1 MKISAIVPTRNSGRT
16 LAACLGSLRHQTHPD
31 VEVIVVDNASS
42 DDTPALGRRLAHVF
56 ADRGPERSAQRN
68 WGAELATGEILVFV
82 DSDMVLEPTVLA
94 DIAATFQDRPEIGAI
109 IVPERSFGTGF
120 LASCRV
126 LEKSLSVGQDD
137 VEAPRAFRADLFDL
151 VGRWDETLTAAED
164 WDLADR
170 TRAAG
175 VGIARVSSWIWHDE
189 GRISLRAQF
198 TKKQYYGQ
206 WVAEYLS
213 RRPAARRHLSRP
225 GLLAQAPT
233 LLRSPT
239 RTGGM
244 VVLKGVETA
253 GLVVGMRKAHRAGMV
268 GSGRAGTELPGIH
281 PVGVSG

>member
-16 LAACLGSLRHQTHPD
+16 LAACLGSLRHQTHPN
-31 VEVIVVDNASS
+31 VEIIVVDNASS
-42 DDTPALGRRLAHVF
+42 DDTADLGRRMADVF

-68 WGAELATGEILVFV
+68 HGAELATGGIVLFI

-94 DIAATFQDRPEIGAI
+94 DIAATFEARPEIGAI
-109 IVPERSFGTGF
+109 IIPERSFGVGF

-126 LEKSLSVGQDD
+126 LEKSLYVGQDD

-170 TRAAG
+170 TSAAG
-175 VGIARVSSWIWHDE
+175 VGIARASSWIWHDE
-189 GRISLRAQF
+189 GEISLRAQF
-198 TKKQYYGQ
+198 TKKQYYGR
-206 WVAEYLS
+206 WVAEYMS
-213 RRPAARRHLSRP
+213 RKPEARRHLSRP
-225 GLLAQAPT
+225 GLVTQAPT
-233 LLRSPT
+233 MLRSPV

-253 GLVVGMRKAHRAGMV
+253 GLVVGMRRAHREGLVGAG
-268 GSGRAGTELPGIH
+268 A
-281 PVGVSG
+281 

>member
-31 VEVIVVDNASS
+31 VEIIVVDNASS
-42 DDTPALGRRLAHVF
+42 DDTPALGRRMAHVF

-68 WGAELATGEILVFV
+68 HGAQLATGEIVLFI

-94 DIAATFQDRPEIGAI
+94 DIAATFEARPEIGAI
-109 IVPERSFGTGF
+109 IIPERSFGIGF

-126 LEKSLSVGQDD
+126 LEKSLYVGQDD
-137 VEAPRAFRADLFDL
+137 VEAPRAFRAELFEL
-151 VGRWDETLTAAED
+151 VGAWDETLTAAED

-189 GRISLRAQF
+189 GEISLRAQF
-198 TKKQYYGQ
+198 TKKQYYGR
-206 WVAEYLS
+206 WVAEYMS
-213 RRPAARRHLSRP
+213 RKPEARRHLSRP
-225 GLLAQAPT
+225 GLVAQAPT
-233 LLRSPT
+233 MLRSPV
-239 RTGGM
+239 RTSGM

-253 GLVVGMRKAHRAGMV
+253 GLVVGMRKAHRAGLV
-268 GSGRAGTELPGIH
+268 GSERADSPL
-281 PVGVSG
+281 VGAGA

>member
-31 VEVIVVDNASS
+31 VEIIVVDNASS
-42 DDTPALGRRLAHVF
+42 DDTPSLGRRLAHVVV
-56 ADRGPERSAQRN
+56 DRGPERSAQRN
-68 WGAELATGEILVFV
+68 AGAEFATGEILVFI

-94 DIAATFQDRPEIGAI
+94 DIAATFRARPEVGAI
-109 IVPERSFGTGF
+109 VIPERSFGIGF

-126 LEKSLSVGQDD
+126 LEKSLYVGQAD
-137 VEAPRAFRADLFDL
+137 VEAPRAFRAELFDL

-175 VGIARVSSWIWHDE
+175 IRIARVSSWIWHDE

-198 TKKQYYGQ
+198 TKKQYYGR

-213 RRPAARRHLSRP
+213 RRPVARRHLSRP
-225 GLLAQAPT
+225 GILAQAPT
-233 LLRSPT
+233 LLRSPI
-239 RTGGM
+239 RTSGM

-253 GLVVGMRKAHRAGMV
+253 GLAVGMRKAHRAGLI
-268 GSGRAGTELPGIH
+268 GSPRTVAEPAG
-281 PVGVSG
+281 VRS

>member
-31 VEVIVVDNASS
+31 VEIIVVDNASG
-42 DDTPALGRRLAHVF
+42 DDTAALGRRMAHVF
-56 ADRGPERSAQRN
+56 ADCGPERSAQRN
-68 WGAELATGEILVFV
+68 HGAELATGEIVLFI

-94 DIAATFQDRPEIGAI
+94 DIAATFERRTEIGAI
-109 IVPERSFGTGF
+109 IIPERSFGIGF
-120 LASCRV
+120 LASCRE
-126 LEKSLSVGQDD
+126 LEKSLYVGHDD
-137 VEAPRAFRADLFDL
+137 VEAPRAFRRDLFDL

-175 VGIARVSSWIWHDE
+175 VGIARISSWIWHDE
-189 GRISLRAQF
+189 GEISLRAQY
-198 TKKQYYGQ
+198 TKKQYYGR

-213 RRPAARRHLSRP
+213 RKPGARRHLSRP

-233 LLRSPT
+233 MLRSPL

-244 VVLKGVETA
+244 LVLKGVETA
-253 GLVVGMRKAHRAGMV
+253 GLVAGMRRARREGLL
-268 GSGRAGTELPGIH
+268 GTELIG
-281 PVGVSG
+281 VGA

>member
-31 VEVIVVDNASS
+31 VEIIVVDNASS
-42 DDTPALGRRLAHVF
+42 DDTAALAGRLAHVF
-56 ADRGPERSAQRN
+56 VDRGPERSAQRN
-68 WGAELATGEILVFV
+68 TGAVLATGEILVFI

-94 DIAATFQDRPEIGAI
+94 DIAGTLQARPEVGAI
-109 IVPERSFGTGF
+109 IIPERSFGTGF

-126 LEKSLSVGQDD
+126 MEKSLYVGQDD
-137 VEAPRAFRADLFDL
+137 VEAPRAFRAELFDL
-151 VGRWDETLTAAED
+151 IGRWDETLTAAED

-189 GRISLRAQF
+189 GRISLSAQF
-198 TKKQYYGQ
+198 TKKQYYGR

-213 RRPAARRHLSRP
+213 RRPEARRHLSRP
-225 GLLAQAPT
+225 RILAQAPRM
-233 LLRSPT
+233 LRSPV

-253 GLVVGMRKAHRAGMV
+253 GLVVGMRKAHRAG
-268 GSGRAGTELPGIH
+268 L
-281 PVGVSG
+281 VGVGA